1 MNDYVVLT
9 GVFYLFGILFKYWPL
24 IAIGTLIAWIV
35 FVIRIGKVRILQVED
50 MMSEEEEE
58 ATS

>member
-9 GVFYLFGILFKYWPL
+9 GVFYLFGIVFKYWPL